1 VASESPAGATR
12 SSARARLDPA
22 DQVTRRPWLILG
34 CRPLSNRPE
43 SPVWVAS
50 PVPATPL
57 TEAIEAYMGTRPQ
70 FCPYGLC
77 ERDHALSTTEI
88 LER

>member
-12 SSARARLDPA
+12 SSVRARLDPA
-22 DQVTRRPWLILG
+22 DQVTRRPRLILG
-34 CRPLSNRPE
+34 CRPLSNRLE
-43 SPVWVAS
+43 CPVWVAS
-50 PVPATPL
+50 PVRATPL
-57 TEAIEAYMGTRPQ
+57 TEAVEAQLGMRPQ

-88 LER
+88 LAR